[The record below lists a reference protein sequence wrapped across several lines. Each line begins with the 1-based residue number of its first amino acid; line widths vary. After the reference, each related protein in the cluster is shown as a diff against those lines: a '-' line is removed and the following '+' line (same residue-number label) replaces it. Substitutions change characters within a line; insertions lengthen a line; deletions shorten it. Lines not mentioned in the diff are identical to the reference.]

1 MHHFQLRVA
10 LLLPDLE
17 LALLQDLE
25 DYGVLGGGGAEGLL
39 EVSVG
44 RNGAFGDVG
53 EDLVDLE
60 DFVEVGFTRGV
71 SWVRCRSSS

>member
-25 DYGVLGGGGAEGLL
+25 DYSVLGGGGAEGLL
-39 EVSVG
+39 EVGVG